1 MAIFDGCKLH
11 GHPRFSSRE
20 CSAQECN
27 LPTAQVLLYVG
38 LPTGAILSVAAWL
51 VEGERLAA
59 YGFRIAVRNPGIFA
73 ALAVASAS
81 VNLFSFLAIRLT
93 SSLTFK
99 TVGCMKNVF
108 VVYLGVLM
116 GDQVT
121 AMQLVGYLIAIGG
134 FVKYTVEQQRTR
146 QARAQ
151 QQTTAA
157 KKTH

>member
-1 MAIFDGCKLH
+1 MGTLH
-11 GHPRFSSRE
+11 
-20 CSAQECN
+20 
-27 LPTAQVLLYVG
+27 TQVLLYVG

-51 VEGERLAA
+51 VEGERLVA
-59 YGFRIAVRNPGIFA
+59 YGFQIAAANPGIFA

-116 GDQVT
+116 GDKVSR
-121 AMQLVGYLIAIGG
+121 MQLLGYFIAILG
-134 FVKYTVEQQRTR
+134 FVQYTVLQQRAR
-146 QARAQ
+146 QARQQQ
-151 QQTTAA
+151 QQTQLA
-157 KKTH
+157 KKAT

>member
-1 MAIFDGCKLH
+1 MD
-11 GHPRFSSRE
+11 SSCVLGKERRL
-20 CSAQECN
+20 SSI
-27 LPTAQVLLYVG
+27 LSPSVQVLLYVG
-38 LPTGAILSVAAWL
+38 LPTGVILSVAAWL

-59 YGFRIAVRNPGIFA
+59 YGLRIAAANPGIFA

-99 TVGCMKNVF
+99 TVGCMKNVV

-116 GDQVT
+116 GDTVT
-121 AMQLVGYLIAIGG
+121 TMQLVGYLIAIGG

-146 QARAQ
+146 QAREQ
-151 QQTTAA
+151 QGVTAV

>member
-1 MAIFDGCKLH
+1 MHIA
-11 GHPRFSSRE
+11 RAVAAAAWQARSRT
-20 CSAQECN
+20 CN
-27 LPTAQVLLYVG
+27 SVVLGVQVLLYVG
-38 LPTGAILSVAAWL
+38 LPTGVILSVAAWL

-59 YGFRIAVRNPGIFA
+59 YGLRIAATNPGIFA

-99 TVGCMKNVF
+99 TVGCMKNVV

-116 GDQVT
+116 GDKVT
-121 AMQLVGYLIAIGG
+121 TMQLVGYLIAIGG

-146 QARAQ
+146 QAHRQ
-151 QQTTAA
+151 RGVTAV

>member
-1 MAIFDGCKLH
+1 MVHCIW
-11 GHPRFSSRE
+11 
-20 CSAQECN
+20 
-27 LPTAQVLLYVG
+27 LPFPAAQVLLYVG

-59 YGFRIAVRNPGIFA
+59 YGFRIAVDNPSIFA

-99 TVGCMKNVF
+99 TVGCMKNIF
-108 VVYLGVLM
+108 VVYMGVLM

-121 AMQLVGYLIAIGG
+121 TMQLVGYLIAIAG
-134 FVKYTVEQQRTR
+134 FVKYTFEQQRAR
-146 QARAQ
+146 QSRLRQQ
-151 QQTTAA
+151 QQTAA
-157 KKTH
+157 RKTK